1 MTGQDVALDDG
12 KESDYGSDFGTDDE
26 ATLSILLTEAV
37 SQPSASVTNN
47 VEDLP
52 GTLSLS
58 PFARGTRR
66 KYVDDEGV
74 VFEMVSRDGPVGEA
88 SIEIEYDEQNRTSFS
103 PRPDA
108 ARLSVPSRE
117 VDTGPEQ
124 PDPMDPRSP
133 IDRFRTPPKK
143 NLSVTDIVSPAWCE
157 LQYWYSLTKYGRVRR
172 TAAMK
177 QGSSVHKVLEEQAA
191 TVLPVDTIKLLV
203 ERILK
208 EELKAVVATDT
219 VQQVVQKAL
228 DQEKR
233 TAVPLDVVGGLI
245 HQVLE
250 KGKLEPVAV
259 DTVSASVHKATGAQ
273 VQKAISVDVE
283 TKEDA
288 FGLRIWNIIQNLR
301 TLRTTGMAREFET
314 WAVIEGQVVNGIID
328 ELSYD
333 CPDEDFEADIIQK
346 REETKA
352 PKRGRPKKQ
361 KVVPESQTN
370 LNTFFTGSQKAET
383 DDSAWLGNPHHNRRI
398 YITDVKTRGSRSMPK
413 GEASFRPTS
422 MQLMM
427 YHRMLSLLA
436 SNSVP
441 AEQVFTRYSVD
452 SSASF
457 SDMFI
462 AQLGSIETD
471 LHSGSVEHSD
481 LPVHEGQDPIDELLA
496 HNSLDKLWSL
506 MISEFQLTI
515 PFSNKPSSPS
525 PIGDVLRAEFRASG
539 SGSVIGS
546 KTFAYDSDV
555 LDAYLKKTMAWWNG
569 ERMPKGVEIEEAF
582 KCRMCEFAEVCTWR
596 KDKVEEGIRKSRLR
610 NQGKKK
616 SDV

>member
-1 MTGQDVALDDG
+1 MTGQNVTLDDAR
-12 KESDYGSDFGTDDE
+12 ESDYGSEFGTDDE
-26 ATLSILLTEAV
+26 ATLSILLTRAASQPLAV
-37 SQPSASVTNN
+37 SNHAEV
-47 VEDLP
+47 LP
-52 GTLSLS
+52 GTSSLS

-74 VFEMVSRDGPVGEA
+74 VFEMVSRDRPVDEA
-88 SIEIEYDEQNRTSFS
+88 SIEIEYDQSNRSAFS
-103 PRPDA
+103 SRLDA
-108 ARLSVPSRE
+108 NRVPVPPE
-117 VDTGPEQ
+117 ADTGPEQ
-124 PDPMDPRSP
+124 PNPLDTRSP

-143 NLSVTDIVSPAWCE
+143 PLSVTDIISPAWCE

-191 TVLPVDTIKLLV
+191 TVLPVDTIRLLV
-203 ERILK
+203 ERILQ
-208 EELKAVVATDT
+208 EELKAVVPAETI
-219 VQQVVQKAL
+219 QQVVQKAL

-233 TAVPLDVVGGLI
+233 TSVPLDVIGGLV

-259 DTVSASVHKATGAQ
+259 NTVSESVHKVTGAQ
-273 VQKAISVDVE
+273 VQKAVSVEVE

-288 FGLRIWNIIQNLR
+288 FGLKIWNIIQNLR
-301 TLRTTGMAREFET
+301 ILRATGMAREFET

-328 ELSYD
+328 ELSYE
-333 CPDEDFEADIIQK
+333 CPDEEFEAKIAQQK
-346 REETKA
+346 EAK
-352 PKRGRPKKQ
+352 PKRGRSKKQ
-361 KVVPESQTN
+361 KVVPESQT
-370 LNTFFTGSQKAET
+370 LDTFFTGSQEGESDNT
-383 DDSAWLGNPHHNRRI
+383 AWLGNPHANRRI
-398 YITDVKTRGSRSMPK
+398 YIKDVKTRGSKSMPK

-441 AEQVFTRYSVD
+441 ADKVFTRYGLD
-452 SSASF
+452 SGITF

-462 AQLGSIETD
+462 AQLGSIEPDTTIESED
-471 LHSGSVEHSD
+471 MPARDAV
-481 LPVHEGQDPIDELLA
+481 DELLA
-496 HNSLDKLWSL
+496 HNSLEKLWTL
-506 MISEFQLTI
+506 MISEFKLTM
-515 PFSNKPSSPS
+515 PFPNKSSTPS
-525 PIGDVLRAEFRASG
+525 PIGNVLKAEYRASG

-546 KTFAYDSDV
+546 KTFVYDVDV

-569 ERMPKGVEIEEAF
+569 ERLPKGVEIEEAF

-596 KDKVEEGIRKSRLR
+596 KDKVEEGVRKARLR
-610 NQGKKK
+610 NQGKQK